1 MCTLDWQTFKRIQV
15 MAPRNPMLETVT
27 ECVSD
32 ISKDQKF
39 LVTEIPPPLV
49 SIHKE
54 KSGIPWWSSA

>member
-1 MCTLDWQTFKRIQV
+1 